1 MSKNQAVTFRR
12 HARDSVR
19 LTGTFQIGTSHR
31 VQVRIADLGGAASEE
46 PISISVVDVSTSG
59 FGWESPVFLPRQCRG
74 TISVYLDDQSE
85 PFEHEVE
92 VRRVRMQPDGG
103 RYAIGASLVDA
114 SEESTRRVLEFLKQ
128 RGAENA
134 REGGGAAA

>member
-12 HARDSVR
+12 HARDAVR
-19 LTGTFQIGTSHR
+19 LTGTFQVGSSHR
-31 VQVRIADLGGAASEE
+31 AQVRITDLGGAATEE
-46 PISISVVDVSTSG
+46 PIGISVVDVSTGG

-74 TISVYLDDQSE
+74 AISVYLDDDSE

-92 VRRVRMQPDGG
+92 VRRVRMQSDGG

-114 SEESTRRVLEFLKQ
+114 SEESTRPVVAFLNQ
-128 RGAENA
+128 RDADGAGKS
-134 REGGGAAA
+134 GGSAA